1 MSLNVLRHLS
11 PAPDGENQ
19 SQMRLGATVISRRL
33 AMTGAAAATLS
44 ACAPRDKA
52 GFGRLRI
59 GYQKN
64 GLLLLAQ
71 AGGRLPARL
80 ASVGVTGIDWAQFG
94 SGPPMLEAMRA
105 GAIDIGA
112 VGDTPPIFAQAA
124 GSPIVYAAAQ
134 SLTGAGEGLL
144 VKADSTFHAIG
155 DLKGRR
161 IAFTKGSSAHLFVVK
176 ALTAAGLSLGD
187 ITPVY
192 LSPADAS
199 AAFSNGAVDGW
210 AIWDPYFAIALQ
222 AGARLLIDGG
232 SVAPTNN
239 FYIAS
244 SRFAQRAPAVVNR
257 LLDALA
263 AEAAWSNA
271 HEANA
276 VTAIQAATGLPGA
289 VVNVSL
295 QREPFAVVPMAD
307 AVIRTQQDNA
317 DLFRRLGIVP
327 ASVDVRAASWTHWTP
342 APIPN
347 T

>member
-1 MSLNVLRHLS
+1 MGLNLPRRPSLA
-11 PAPDGENQ
+11 PAGESRPQ
-19 SQMRLGATVISRRL
+19 IRLGVTVPNRRL
-33 AMTGAAAATLS
+33 IMTGAAAATLS
-44 ACAPRDKA
+44 ACAPRGKA

-71 AGGRLPARL
+71 AGGRLPGRL
-80 ASVGVTGIDWAQFG
+80 ASAGVTGIDWAQFG

-124 GSPIVYAAAQ
+124 GSPITYAAAQ

-144 VKADSTFHAIG
+144 VKADSSFHAVG

-161 IAFTKGSSAHLFVVK
+161 IAFTKGSSAHLFIVK
-176 ALTAAGLSLGD
+176 VLTTAGLALGD

-244 SRFAQRAPAVVNR
+244 SSFAQRAPGVLNS
-257 LLDALA
+257 LLDALV

-276 VTAIQAATGLPGA
+276 VTAIHAATGLPNA

-295 QREPFAVVPMAD
+295 QREPFAVVPMTD
-307 AVIRTQQDNA
+307 SVIRTQQDNA
-317 DLFRRLGIVP
+317 DLFRRLGIIP
-327 ASVDVRAASWTHWTP
+327 SSVDVRAASWTHWAP
-342 APIPN
+342 APTSN

>member
-1 MSLNVLRHLS
+1 
-11 PAPDGENQ
+11 
-19 SQMRLGATVISRRL
+19 
-33 AMTGAAAATLS
+33 MTGAAAATLS
-44 ACAPRDKA
+44 ACAPRDKV

-80 ASVGVTGIDWAQFG
+80 ASAGVTGIDWAQFG

-124 GSPIVYAAAQ
+124 GSPIIYAAAQ
-134 SLTGAGEGLL
+134 SLTGAGEGLV
-144 VKADSTFHAIG
+144 VKADSSFHAVG

-176 ALTAAGLSLGD
+176 ALTAAGLTLGD

-199 AAFSNGAVDGW
+199 AAFINGAVDGW
-210 AIWDPYFAIALQ
+210 AIWDPYFAIVLQ
-222 AGARLLIDGG
+222 GGARRLIDGG

-244 SRFAQRAPAVVNR
+244 SGFAQRAPAVLNR
-257 LLDALA
+257 LLDSLA

-289 VVNVSL
+289 VVNTSL
-295 QREPFAVVPMAD
+295 QREPFAVIPMTD

-327 ASVDVRAASWTHWTP
+327 ASVDVRAASWTHWTSSNGGV
-342 APIPN
+342 APLSNNGTP